1 MKFRFQ
7 IQAIR
12 RGSFR
17 LKKHV
22 VEIIEPIIII
32 YYIRVKILETMKK
45 YYLLI
50 FSFVVFGALAQ
61 NSAIETS
68 HIAESERKSAA
79 PLLQFA
85 ANPNTANYDV
95 TYHKL
100 EFTVDPSVYFISGKV
115 TTSFIALSDISTV
128 TFDFYKKTT
137 DAFAI
142 SSVKKNGQALSFVHN
157 SNHELVITLPV
168 KQNTGTEATIEIT
181 YSGIPPANGFNAFTI
196 STHGSPSK
204 PVLFTL
210 SEPYGAR
217 DWWPCKQDLNDKVNS
232 IDVYITAPSSYVGV
246 SNGIE
251 PEAPVINGSKKTT
264 HFHHSYPIPAY
275 LIAIAVTNYSVY
287 NQQGGLGTTSSPYF
301 PIVNYIYPEEEFS
314 TKSSL
319 AVTPNIL
326 NLFER
331 LVGDYPFRN
340 EKYGHAQ
347 FGWGGGMEH
356 TTVSFM
362 GSWSRSLIAHELA
375 HQWFGNKVT
384 CGTWKD
390 IWLNEGFATYI
401 ASLVIE
407 NFDGQAAFVAE
418 KSSMISSIT
427 STPGGGVYLTEA
439 EATDVNRIFSSR
451 LSYNKGAMVLNM
463 LRFKLGDA
471 SFFEGLKNYLADNNL
486 SYKYAITSDLQ
497 AHLETVYGSSLSE
510 FFNDWVYNQGYPTY
524 SINVQNVSSGQAKI
538 SVIQSTSHTSVA
550 FFEMPLPIRLLGSG
564 GLTHDVVVNNTVNSE
579 EFTVAVPF
587 VVTGI
592 QFDPNKDLISKNN
605 TATLETIDFNIEQSI
620 QLYPNPASDLLHIE
634 MPDDFT
640 LEKVRIYNALGQLIL
655 QSNTAD
661 FSVTRLSSGVH
672 FVEIETSERTFHK
685 KLIKK

>member
-1 MKFRFQ
+1 LKFRFQ

-375 HQWFGNKVT
+375 HQWFGDKVT